1 MNLKRNFII
10 MFVSAGLFGRLT
22 AARASNPGY
31 WSWAQTPP
39 MGWNSWD
46 GFATTVKV
54 KDGYKTSAS
63 EAPKDENQQHV
74 ATCCRCVAGRKAQ
87 QNPCKIRLVAV
98 LPIKKR

>member
-10 MFVSAGLFGRLT
+10 MFVSAGLFGGLT
-22 AARASNPGY
+22 AARASDPGY

-54 KDGYKTSAS
+54 KDS
-63 EAPKDENQQHV
+63 
-74 ATCCRCVAGRKAQ
+74 
-87 QNPCKIRLVAV
+87 
-98 LPIKKR
+98 